1 MILTIDFRF
10 SDCYYQLG
18 MFIRMG
24 GGVAICI
31 YLKKKLRLPYY
42 EINILILHLFSM
54 NFLLSSRLTRK
65 CDDWIRIMLR
75 LLAPAPYF
83 IIESIYSSSSQFFS
97 LKLFEFSLL
106 CQKCDSNRINKLYA
120 TKCLQCE

>member
-18 MFIRMG
+18 MFIRMR

-42 EINILILHLFSM
+42 EINILILHLFF
-54 NFLLSSRLTRK
+54 NEFFALFT
-65 CDDWIRIMLR
+65 
-75 LLAPAPYF
+75 PY
-83 IIESIYSSSSQFFS
+83 
-97 LKLFEFSLL
+97 
-106 CQKCDSNRINKLYA
+106 
-120 TKCLQCE
+120 TKM